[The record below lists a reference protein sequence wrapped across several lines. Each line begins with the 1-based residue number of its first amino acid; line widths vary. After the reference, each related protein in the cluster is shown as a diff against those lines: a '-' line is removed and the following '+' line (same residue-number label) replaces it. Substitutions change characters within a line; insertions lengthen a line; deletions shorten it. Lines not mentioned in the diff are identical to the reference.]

1 MHETISDD
9 PIGSWEQLKDHLKR
23 YIQSAFGTDSPSFE
37 AERAALLNTPGVL
50 FQEPYLELLPSY
62 VNGKALSTLDG
73 GDLPGLDEAARQ
85 GFIALAG
92 AGLMPVG
99 ADLYVHQQRMLQA
112 AMQRKHCV
120 VVTGTG
126 SGKTESFLLPVF
138 ASVAREALRP
148 SGGWT
153 AVAPTPEL
161 PSEWTSAPLWSFGRA
176 AARGERRKPAVRAL
190 LLYPM
195 NALVED
201 QMSRLRRALD
211 SDDAHAA
218 LDRHWGANRVRFG
231 RYNGSTPVS
240 GHPWRLNGEGR
251 PELNKPKHEELKAAL
266 KRAIDQ
272 YQQLVTAIRAAQEH
286 LCSVAAAGGDT
297 RDAKQQLDDLK
308 EQLSFVPRMSPSAA
322 EMFHRWE
329 MQAAPPDLL
338 ITNVSMLSIMLM
350 RQASP
355 AIAGDR
361 ADADIFEATREWLAE
376 DRDNHVFQLV
386 LDELHLYRGASG
398 TEVGYLLRLLLAHLG
413 LEPDSGQLQIL
424 ASSASL
430 DGEAADTY
438 KFLGEFFGMGQ
449 EVARATFHIEGG
461 ISVNGTPDGSTEIP
475 SSFAE
480 GCLAAARQAD
490 GARSTDL
497 LAEKFASSI
506 DGAIPAKRLADSFW
520 EVEGERGRHRTT
532 SLSSH
537 LQRLFPHMAD
547 SDASDAAR
555 GLFLAAGRAAQLA
568 AVNAIQP
575 AHPLPRIRFH
585 WMVKNI
591 DGLWATA
598 QHVGQDRRRRVGR
611 LLAESRMDVDGERV
625 LEVLYCECCGTQ
637 LLAGYKTPA
646 SIPGNIDRYE
656 LAPMPP
662 AIEGLPESTP
672 QTRTDA
678 QRYDKLGVVHLLP
691 SDWEGTSDPSELL
704 WTQVSE
710 ERDETTRK
718 PVHNASARWQRS
730 SIDPLTGIVEVG
742 KEPVANSVPCLWFH
756 LEASGD
762 LLPAM
767 PQRCPSCKIDYS
779 VRKGGRSAPIRSFA
793 TGLTQTSLLLTKH
806 LMGVMPEGSGR
817 KLVAFSD
824 SRQSA
829 ARLSNGVEA
838 EQWEHLLRVAVLRE
852 IRERA
857 TGGIEPIKRQ
867 LLNALNAGD
876 VAQGQAILRARRE
889 LLPATQYQALAEF
902 WRDAKSV
909 KDDPEFASDEAKS
922 NVNRLMH
929 WQPGFVRLDEFLFRP
944 NPSKQALPPLW
955 EYFVRLG
962 VNPAGPGIDSKRVGD
977 GEDWTSFFD
986 FEPPNGPRLLS
997 TNFPQ
1002 AKADRLEQFG
1012 DSLRRQSWRA
1022 ISGRLLY
1029 DLEAQGLGHLCLPPS
1044 AEKLH
1049 PPNMEEQ
1056 TFRGIC
1062 EGVIRILTEQRRTNP
1077 AQRDWQPDAWSRDQP
1092 RRDRREGADKAR
1104 IGSYLYACASR
1115 LGVGWESLRDSVR
1128 DALARVGHG
1137 TNDAW
1142 GIVDLSSLWV
1152 RVAARDS
1159 RPWVCERCGQVHWQP
1174 SGGICS
1180 RCTALLPSV
1189 PNGQLSAAEIEQDH
1203 YYAYL
1208 AADAGSE
1215 FRIHAEELT
1224 GQTSDQA
1231 QRQRHFRNVFFQ
1243 DERIEDVVLRDVVR
1257 QVDTIDLLS
1266 VTTTMEVGVD
1276 IGALQAVFQANM
1288 PPERFNYQQRAGRAG
1303 RKGQAFSVVLTYC
1316 RGQTHDRIHFDH
1328 PDEMT
1333 GGIPPQPTVSVTEDQ
1348 RLLAERLLAKEVLRR
1363 AFRSAGCMW
1372 HDSGR
1377 PVDTHGEMGLVH
1389 EYCGARKELV
1399 EQWFLDQGAEIDSI
1413 ARVISRGT
1421 EIDPAGL
1428 ARDAYELPGRLENVV
1443 QRSAS
1448 DPSQGLA
1455 TALAEAGVLPMYGMP
1470 TSVRNL
1476 YFHLPPEPSGQS
1488 REPKVLDRT
1497 LDHAITDF
1505 APGSE
1510 RVWDKRLL
1518 SPIGLVGSISH
1529 DRSYK
1534 WETIDRPI
1542 GSVIW
1547 QLFCPSCRNFTKYPA
1562 DPATLRPTEAID
1574 GWDESWIRNPPSL
1587 PCPRPRC
1594 RAVADLSLAVVP
1606 NGFVT
1611 DLNIEKPVASTESSH
1626 NGGPRSFVASLSL
1639 HAVQQRKL
1647 GRAEL
1652 ALDRQGEVYRIA
1664 QGPEGKP
1671 FGFNRTL
1678 SLRQQRGLQWLN
1690 GEIWKASL
1698 DAAEISA
1705 SIASPKTTDVL
1716 NVRLLD
1722 GDGLAFF
1729 DDVKELCSRRAAWYS
1744 AATILQR
1751 AIALELDVDSLD
1763 IEIASVH
1770 RYLKDSDA
1778 SGAELY
1784 LADDHPNGAGLVD
1797 WASRNWAAL
1806 LAGCIN
1812 GSGEYARLG
1821 SMIQK
1826 ECQLATQCGQVWRSP
1841 NLLLRG
1847 FRNRQLHG
1855 LIDWRLGLEL
1865 LRVMH
1870 DPVFVPGQ
1878 DRFFED
1884 WGVNQDSWE
1893 AEASRLANIYCAAYE
1908 KGPHARQRGPRG
1920 THGWIAQ
1927 GGVAGQE
1934 STVFYLVSHPLW
1946 AASVNGSGPV
1956 NPDLVDWARN
1966 VGATAIFLVDSFN
1979 LSRRMAWVR
1988 GNLGLFPKLDISSAG
2003 LGARGGTPPSISMEP
2018 WMREL
2023 IGLQE
2028 GGVLAHEGWSWTK
2041 VTGGDGWAAQPGVWL
2056 ADVHGQPVKVNI
2068 SNFAGAGLRV
2078 KVIGGAYLDRQSCPS
2093 LPLIAF
2099 RSGDGSF

>member
-1 MHETISDD
+1 MEETINAD
-9 PIGSWEQLKDHLKR
+9 PIGSWEQLKGHLKR

-37 AERAALLNTPGVL
+37 ADREALLNTPGVL

-62 VNGKALSTLDG
+62 ANAKALNALDG
-73 GDLPGLDEAARQ
+73 VDLPGLGEGARQ

-92 AGLMPVG
+92 AGLMPAG

-138 ASVAREALRP
+138 ASIAREALRP
-148 SGGWT
+148 SGGW
-153 AVAPTPEL
+153 AAAAPPPAL
-161 PSEWTSAPLWSFGRA
+161 PFEWKDVPLWSLGRA

-211 SDDAHAA
+211 SDEAHAA

-231 RYNGSTPVS
+231 RYNGTTPVP
-240 GHPWRLNGEGR
+240 GHPWRLDSQGQR
-251 PELNKPKHEELKAAL
+251 ELNKPKHDELKAAS
-266 KRAIDQ
+266 KQAIDQ
-272 YQQLVTAIRAAQEH
+272 YQQLATATQAAQER
-286 LCSVAAAGGDT
+286 LRSVAAAGGDI
-297 RDAKQQLDDLK
+297 RDAKQQIADLK

-350 RQASP
+350 RQASH

-361 ADADIFEATREWLAE
+361 ADADVFEATREWLAE

-398 TEVGYLLRLLLAHLG
+398 TEVGYLLRLLLERLG
-413 LEPDSGQLQIL
+413 LEPDSSQLQIL

-430 DGEAADTY
+430 DGEAENTY
-438 KFLGEFFGMGQ
+438 RFLGEFFGMGL
-449 EVARATFHIEGG
+449 EIARDRFHVEGG
-461 ISVNGTPDGSTEIP
+461 VSLNGAPEGPTEIP
-475 SSFAE
+475 PSFAE
-480 GCLAAARQAD
+480 DCLAAARRAV
-490 GARSTDL
+490 GAKPTDL
-497 LAEKFASSI
+497 LAGDFASSI
-506 DGAIPAKRLADSFW
+506 GGAIPAKRLADSFW
-520 EVEGERGRHRTT
+520 KVEGGRGRHRAT

-537 LQRLFPHMAD
+537 LKSLFPHMAT
-547 SDASDAAR
+547 SDACDAAR
-555 GLFLAAGRAAQLA
+555 GLFLAAGRAAELA
-568 AVNAIQP
+568 LEKAFQP

-611 LLAESRMDVDGERV
+611 LLPEPRMEVDGDRA

-691 SDWEGTSDPSELL
+691 SDWEGVSDPSELQ
-704 WTQVSE
+704 WTQGSE
-710 ERDETTRK
+710 ERRETDRK
-718 PVHNASARWQRS
+718 PVYDAQAKWQRA
-730 SIDPLTGIVEVG
+730 SIDPVTGIVEVG
-742 KEPVANSVPCLWFH
+742 KEPVGNCVPCLWFH

-762 LLPAM
+762 LLPAI

-779 VRKGGRSAPIRSFA
+779 ARKGGRPAPIRSFA

-806 LMGVMPEGSGR
+806 LMGVMPEGAGR

-829 ARLSNGVEA
+829 ARLANGVET

-857 TGGIEPIKRQ
+857 AGGIEPIKRQ
-867 LLNALNAGD
+867 LLDALEAGD
-876 VAQGQAILRARRE
+876 VAQGQAILRALRE
-889 LLPATQYQALAEF
+889 SLPPAQFQALAEF

-909 KDDPEFASDEAKS
+909 KDDPEFASEEAKLTVS
-922 NVNRLMH
+922 RLMH
-929 WQPGFVRLDEFLFRP
+929 WQPGFVRFDDFLSRP
-944 NPSKQALPPLW
+944 NPAKQALPPLW
-955 EYFVRLG
+955 EYFARLG
-962 VNPAGPGIDSKRVGD
+962 INPAGPGIDSKRVGER
-977 GEDWTSFFD
+977 EDWTSFFD
-986 FEPPNGPRLLS
+986 FEPPNGPRLSS
-997 TNFPQ
+997 TEFPQ
-1002 AKADRLEQFG
+1002 AKADRLEHFG
-1012 DSLRRQSWRA
+1012 DALRRQCWRA

-1029 DLEAQGLGHLCLPPS
+1029 DLEAQGVGHLCLPPS
-1044 AEKLH
+1044 AGKLQ
-1049 PPNMEEQ
+1049 PSNIDEQ
-1056 TFRGIC
+1056 IFRGVC
-1062 EGVIRILTEQRRTNP
+1062 ESVVRILTEQRRTNP
-1077 AQRDWQPDAWSRDQP
+1077 PQRDWPPEAWSRDQP

-1104 IGSYLYACASR
+1104 IGNYLHACASR
-1115 LGVGWESLRDSVR
+1115 LGIGWEGLRDSVR
-1128 DALARVGHG
+1128 EALARVGHG

-1142 GIVDLSSLWV
+1142 GIVELSSLWV
-1152 RVAARDS
+1152 KVAARDS
-1159 RPWVCERCGQVHWQP
+1159 RPWVCERCGQAHWQP

-1180 RCTALLPSV
+1180 RCTAHLPSV
-1189 PNGQLSAAEIEQDH
+1189 PNGQRSAAEIERDH

-1208 AADAGSE
+1208 AADAGSG

-1231 QRQRHFRNVFFQ
+1231 QRQRHFRDVFFPN
-1243 DERIEDVVLRDVVR
+1243 ESIEDVVRRDVVR

-1276 IGALQAVFQANM
+1276 IGALQSVFQANM

-1348 RLLAERLLAKEVLRR
+1348 RLLAERLVAKEVLRR
-1363 AFRSAGCMW
+1363 AFRSASCMW

-1389 EYCGARKELV
+1389 EYSGARKESV
-1399 EQWFLDQGAEIDSI
+1399 EQWFLDQRAEIDGI
-1413 ARVISRGT
+1413 AHVVSRGT
-1421 EIDPAGL
+1421 EIDPARL
-1428 ARDAYELPGRLENVV
+1428 ANDAQDLPARLDGVAN
-1443 QRSAS
+1443 SAS

-1476 YFHLPPEPSGQS
+1476 YFHLPPVPAGQS

-1518 SPIGLVGSISH
+1518 SPIGLAGSIAH

-1534 WETIDRPI
+1534 WKTIDRPI
-1542 GSVIW
+1542 GSATW
-1547 QLFCPSCRNFTKYPA
+1547 QLFCQSCRNFTVYRA
-1562 DPATLRPTEAID
+1562 DPATLRPTQAID
-1574 GWDESWIRNPPSL
+1574 GWDESWIRNPPSQ
-1587 PCPRPRC
+1587 PCPRC
-1594 RAVADLSLAVVP
+1594 GAVADLSLAVVP

-1611 DLNIEKPVASTESSH
+1611 DLNIEKPVTSTESSR
-1626 NGGPRSFVASLSL
+1626 NGGPRSFVASPSL
-1639 HAVQQRKL
+1639 RAVPQHAL
-1647 GRAEL
+1647 GRAFL
-1652 ALDRQGEVYRIA
+1652 ALDHQGQVYRIA
-1664 QGPEGKP
+1664 QGPAGKP
-1671 FGFNRTL
+1671 FGFKRTT
-1678 SLRQQRGLQWLN
+1678 SLRQHRGQQWLD
-1690 GEIWKASL
+1690 GEIWKASPDEL
-1698 DAAEISA
+1698 EISA

-1716 NVRLLD
+1716 SVRLLD
-1722 GDGLAFF
+1722 GSGLAFF
-1729 DDVKELCSRRAAWYS
+1729 DDAKELCSRRAAWYS

-1770 RYLKDSDA
+1770 RYLEDSSV
-1778 SGAELY
+1778 SGTELY

-1806 LAGCIN
+1806 LAGCID
-1812 GSGEYARLG
+1812 GAGEYARLG
-1821 SMIQK
+1821 SMIRE
-1826 ECQLATQCGQVWRSP
+1826 ECRRAMQSQQMWRSP
-1841 NLLLRG
+1841 DLLLRG

-1855 LIDWRLGLEL
+1855 LIEWRLGLEL

-1870 DPVFVPGQ
+1870 DPAFLPGRDQ
-1878 DRFFED
+1878 FFED
-1884 WGVNQDSWE
+1884 WGMGLRSWE
-1893 AEASRLANIYCAAYE
+1893 AVASELADTYCAAYE
-1908 KGPHARQRGPRG
+1908 RGTQTRQRGPMG
-1920 THGWIAQ
+1920 AHGWIAW
-1927 GGVAGQE
+1927 GGMSGPE
-1934 STVFYLVSHPLW
+1934 STTLYLVSHPLW
-1946 AASVNGSGPV
+1946 AASVTGSGPV
-1956 NPDLVDWARN
+1956 NPDLIDWARN
-1966 VGATAIFLVDSFN
+1966 IGATAIYLVDSFN

-1988 GNLGLFPKLDISSAG
+1988 GNLDLFPKLDISTAG
-2003 LGARGGTPPSISMEP
+2003 FGTGGGTTPTPKES
-2018 WMREL
+2018 WVQEL

-2028 GGVLAHEGWSWTK
+2028 GAVLAHGGWSWTK
-2041 VTGGDGWAAQPGVWL
+2041 VAGGDGWAAQPGVWL
-2056 ADVHGQPVKVNI
+2056 ADVNGQPVKVNI

-2078 KVIGGAYLDRQSCPS
+2078 KVIGAAYLDRQSCPS

-2099 RSGDGSF
+2099 RSGDGSS

>member
-1 MHETISDD
+1 MQETIGED
-9 PIGSWEQLKDHLKR
+9 PIGSWEQLKGHLKR

-37 AERAALLNTPGVL
+37 AEREELLNTPGVL

-62 VNGKALSTLDG
+62 VNAKALSALDG
-73 GDLPGLDEAARQ
+73 VDLPGLDEAARQ

-92 AGLMPVG
+92 AGLMPAG

-138 ASVAREALRP
+138 ASIAREALRP
-148 SGGWT
+148 SGGWA
-153 AVAPTPEL
+153 AVAPTAEL
-161 PSEWTSAPLWSFGRA
+161 PSEWTGAPLWDFGRA
-176 AARGERRKPAVRAL
+176 AARGEQRKPAVRAL
-190 LLYPM
+190 LLYPL

-231 RYNGSTPVS
+231 RYNGTTPVP
-240 GHPWRLNGEGR
+240 GHPWRLDGEGR
-251 PELNKPKHEELKAAL
+251 RELNKPKHDELKAAL
-266 KRAIDQ
+266 KQAIDQ
-272 YQQLVTAIRAAQEH
+272 YQQLVTAIRDAQEH

-297 RDAKQQLDDLK
+297 RDAKQRLADLK

-329 MQAAPPDLL
+329 MQATPPDLL

-350 RQASP
+350 RQASH

-361 ADADIFEATREWLAE
+361 ADADVFDATREWLAE
-376 DRDNHVFQLV
+376 DRDNHIFQLV

-398 TEVGYLLRLLLAHLG
+398 TEVGYLLRLLLARLG
-413 LEPDSGQLQIL
+413 LEPDSRQLQIL

-430 DGEAADTY
+430 DGEAENTY
-438 KFLGEFFGMGQ
+438 KFLGEFFGMGL
-449 EVARATFHIEGG
+449 EVARARFHVEGG
-461 ISVNGTPDGSTEIP
+461 ISVNGAPEGPTEIP
-475 SSFAE
+475 PSFAE
-480 GCLAAARQAD
+480 DCLVAARQPD
-490 GARSTDL
+490 GARSIDL
-497 LAEKFASSI
+497 LAGNFASSI

-520 EVEGERGRHRTT
+520 KVEGGHGRHRAT

-537 LQRLFPHMAD
+537 LQCLFPHMAE

-555 GLFLAAGRAAQLA
+555 GLFLAVGRAAQLA
-568 AVNAIQP
+568 SANAIQP

-598 QHVGQDRRRRVGR
+598 QHVDQDRRRRVGR
-611 LLAESRMDVDGERV
+611 LLAEPRMDVDGERA

-637 LLAGYKTPA
+637 LLAGYKTLA

-704 WTQVSE
+704 WKQGSE
-710 ERDETTRK
+710 ERDETTRQ
-718 PVHNASARWQRS
+718 PVLTAPAGWLRS

-742 KEPVANSVPCLWFH
+742 KEPVGNSVPCLWFH
-756 LEASGD
+756 LEISGD

-779 VRKGGRSAPIRSFA
+779 VRKGGRPAPIRSFA

-806 LMGVMPEGSGR
+806 LMGVMPEGAGR

-824 SRQSA
+824 SRQFA

-857 TGGIEPIKRQ
+857 AGGVEPIKRQ
-867 LLNALNAGD
+867 LLNALDAGD
-876 VAQGQAILRARRE
+876 VAQGKAILRARRE
-889 LLPATQYQALAEF
+889 VLPATQYQALAEF

-922 NVNRLMH
+922 NVSRLMH
-929 WQPGFVRLDEFLFRP
+929 WQPGFVRLDEFLSRP
-944 NPSKQALPPLW
+944 NPSKQALPSLW

-977 GEDWTSFFD
+977 SEDWTSFFD
-986 FEPPNGPRLLS
+986 FEPLNGPRLS
-997 TNFPQ
+997 SADFPQ

-1056 TFRGIC
+1056 AFRGIC
-1062 EGVIRILTEQRRTNP
+1062 ESVIRILTEQRRTNP
-1077 AQRDWQPDAWSRDQP
+1077 AQRDWPPEAWSRDQP

-1104 IGSYLYACASR
+1104 IGNYLHACASR
-1115 LGVGWESLRDSVR
+1115 LGVDWEGLRDSVR

-1142 GIVDLSSLWV
+1142 GIVNLSSLWV
-1152 RVAARDS
+1152 KVVARDS
-1159 RPWVCERCGQVHWQP
+1159 RPWVCARCGQVHWQP

-1180 RCTALLPSV
+1180 RCTAHLPSV
-1189 PNGQLSAAEIEQDH
+1189 QNGQRSAAEIEQGH

-1208 AADAGSE
+1208 AADAGSG

-1243 DERIEDVVLRDVVR
+1243 DERIEDVVRRDVVR
-1257 QVDTIDLLS
+1257 QVDAIDLLS

-1276 IGALQAVFQANM
+1276 IGALQSVFQANM

-1333 GGIPPQPTVSVTEDQ
+1333 GGIPPQPTMSVTEDQ

-1389 EYCGARKELV
+1389 EYCGVRKASV
-1399 EQWFLDQGAEIDSI
+1399 EQWFLDQGAVIEGI
-1413 ARVISRGT
+1413 AHVISRGT
-1421 EIDPAGL
+1421 AIDPARL
-1428 ARDAYELPGRLENVV
+1428 ASDAHDLPERLKKVKS
-1443 QRSAS
+1443 SAS
-1448 DPSQGLA
+1448 DPNQGLA
-1455 TALAEAGVLPMYGMP
+1455 TALAEAGILPMYGMP

-1542 GSVIW
+1542 GSATW
-1547 QLFCPSCRNFTKYPA
+1547 QLFCQSCRNFTIYRA
-1562 DPATLRPTEAID
+1562 DPATLRPTQAID
-1574 GWDESWIRNPPSL
+1574 GWDESWIRNPPSQ
-1587 PCPRPRC
+1587 PCPRC
-1594 RAVADLSLAVVP
+1594 GAVADLSLAVVP

-1611 DLNIEKPVASTESSH
+1611 DFNIEKPVTSTESSH
-1626 NGGPRSFVASLSL
+1626 NGGPRSFVASPSL
-1639 HAVQQRKL
+1639 RTVPQRPL
-1647 GRAEL
+1647 GRAFL
-1652 ALDRQGEVYRIA
+1652 ALDHQGQVYRIA
-1664 QGPEGKP
+1664 QGPDGKP
-1671 FGFNRTL
+1671 FGFNRTP
-1678 SLRQQRGLQWLN
+1678 SLRQHRGQQWLD

-1698 DAAEISA
+1698 DEAEISA

-1722 GDGLAFF
+1722 GAGLAFF

-1770 RYLKDSDA
+1770 RYRCLEDSDA

-1797 WASRNWAAL
+1797 WASRNWTAL
-1806 LAGCIN
+1806 LAGCID

-1821 SMIQK
+1821 SMVRE
-1826 ECQLATQCGQVWRSP
+1826 ECRRATQSGQVWRSP
-1841 NLLLRG
+1841 DLLLRG

-1855 LIDWRLGLEL
+1855 LIEWRLGLEL

-1870 DPVFVPGQ
+1870 DPLFVPGQ

-1884 WGVNQDSWE
+1884 WGVGLRSWE
-1893 AEASRLANIYCAAYE
+1893 AVASELADTYCAAYE
-1908 KGPHARQRGPRG
+1908 KGTDARQRGPMG
-1920 THGWIAQ
+1920 AHGWIAR

-1946 AASVNGSGPV
+1946 AASVNDSGPV

-1966 VGATAIFLVDSFN
+1966 IGATAIFLVDSFN

-1988 GNLGLFPKLDISSAG
+1988 GNLGLFPKLDISTAG
-2003 LGARGGTPPSISMEP
+2003 LGTGGGAPPIPKEP
-2018 WMREL
+2018 WVREL

-2028 GGVLAHEGWSWTK
+2028 GDVLAHEGWSWTK

-2056 ADVHGQPVKVNI
+2056 ADVHGHLVKVNI

-2078 KVIGGAYLDRQSCPS
+2078 KVIGGAYLDRHSFPS

-2099 RSGDGSF
+2099 RSGDGSS

>member
-1 MHETISDD
+1 MQETIGED
-9 PIGSWEQLKDHLKR
+9 PIGSWEQLKGHLKR
-23 YIQSAFGTDSPSFE
+23 YIQSAFRTDSPSFE
-37 AERAALLNTPGVL
+37 DDREKLLNTPGVL

-62 VNGKALSTLDG
+62 VNGKALSSLDG
-73 GDLPGLDEAARQ
+73 MDLPGLDEAARQ

-92 AGLMPVG
+92 AGLMPAG

-138 ASVAREALRP
+138 ASIAREALRP
-148 SGGWT
+148 SGGW
-153 AVAPTPEL
+153 AAAASPAAL
-161 PSEWTSAPLWSFGRA
+161 PSEWKSAPQWSFGRA
-176 AARGERRKPAVRAL
+176 AARGEQRKPAVRAL

-218 LDRHWGANRVRFG
+218 LDLHWGANRVRFG
-231 RYNGSTPVS
+231 RYNGTTPVP
-240 GHPWRLNGEGR
+240 GHPWRLDGQGQR
-251 PELNKPKHEELKAAL
+251 ELNKPKHDELKAAL
-266 KRAIDQ
+266 KQAIDQ
-272 YQQLVTAIRAAQEH
+272 YQQLATAIRAAQDR
-286 LCSVAAAGGDT
+286 LRSLDTIGGDT
-297 RDAKQQLDDLK
+297 RDAKRQLADLR

-350 RQASP
+350 RQASH
-355 AIAGDR
+355 AISGDR
-361 ADADIFEATREWLAE
+361 ADAEVFETTREWLAE

-398 TEVGYLLRLLLAHLG
+398 TEVGYLLRLLLERLG
-413 LEPDSGQLQIL
+413 LDPGSNQLQIL

-430 DGEAADTY
+430 DGEADSTY

-449 EVARATFHIEGG
+449 EAARDRFHVEGG
-461 ISVNGTPDGSTEIP
+461 ASVNGPPDGPVEIP
-475 SSFAE
+475 PSFAQD
-480 GCLAAARQAD
+480 CLGVARQAD
-490 GARSTDL
+490 GAKSLDL
-497 LAEKFASSI
+497 LAGEFSSGVG
-506 DGAIPAKRLADSFW
+506 GAIPAKRLADSFW
-520 EVEGERGRHRTT
+520 NKEGGRHRAV
-532 SLSSH
+532 SLSRH
-537 LQRLFPHMAD
+537 LESLFPYMAA
-547 SDASDAAR
+547 SDAGDAAR
-555 GLFLAAGRAAQLA
+555 GLFLAAGKAAQLA
-568 AVNAIQP
+568 AVGAICP
-575 AHPLPRIRFH
+575 AHPLPRVRFH

-598 QHVGQDRRRRVGR
+598 KHVAQDRRRRVGR
-611 LLAESRMDVDGERV
+611 LLAEPLMDVDGNRA

-637 LLAGYKTPA
+637 LLAGYKTSA
-646 SIPGNIDRYE
+646 SIPGSVDRYE

-662 AIEGLPESTP
+662 AIEGLPEATP

-691 SDWEGTSDPSELL
+691 GDWEGVSDASELQ
-704 WTQVSE
+704 WTQGSE
-710 ERDETTRK
+710 ERRENDRK
-718 PVHNASARWQRS
+718 PVYGAHAEWQRA
-730 SIDPLTGIVEVG
+730 SIDPVTGIVEVG
-742 KEPVANSVPCLWFH
+742 KEPVGDGIPCLWFG
-756 LEASGD
+756 LETLGD

-779 VRKGGRSAPIRSFA
+779 ARKGGRPAPIRSFA

-806 LMGVMPEGSGR
+806 LMGVMPEGAGR

-829 ARLSNGVEA
+829 ARLANGVEA

-857 TGGIEPIKRQ
+857 TGGVEAIKRQ
-867 LLNALNAGD
+867 LLDHLEAGD
-876 VAQGQAILRARRE
+876 VAQAQAILRERKGS
-889 LLPATQYQALAEF
+889 LPPAQFQALAEF
-902 WRDAKSV
+902 WRDARSV
-909 KDDPEFASDEAKS
+909 RDEPEFASEEAKS
-922 NVNRLMH
+922 NVGRLMN
-929 WQPGFVRLDEFLFRP
+929 WLPGFVRFDEFLSPP
-944 NPSKQALPPLW
+944 NPAKPALPPLW
-955 EYFVRLG
+955 NYFAALG
-962 VNPAGPGIDSKRVGD
+962 VNPAGPGIDSKRVGER
-977 GEDWTSFFD
+977 EDWTSFFD
-986 FEPPNGPRLLS
+986 FESPDGPRLSS
-997 TNFPQ
+997 TGFPQ
-1002 AKADRLEQFG
+1002 EKADRLEQFG
-1012 DSLRRQSWRA
+1012 DALRRQSWRA

-1029 DLEAQGLGHLCLPPS
+1029 DLEAQGVGHLCLPPS
-1044 AEKLH
+1044 AGKLQ
-1049 PPNMEEQ
+1049 PSNIDE
-1056 TFRGIC
+1056 TVFREIC
-1062 EGVIRILTEQRRTNP
+1062 ESVIRILTEQRRTNP
-1077 AQRDWQPDAWSRDQP
+1077 SQRDWPPEAWSRDQP

-1104 IGSYLYACASR
+1104 IGNYIHACANL
-1115 LGVGWESLRDSVR
+1115 LGIGWEGLRDSVR
-1128 DALARVGHG
+1128 GALARGGHG
-1137 TNDAW
+1137 TADAW
-1142 GIVDLSSLWV
+1142 GVVELSSLWV
-1152 RVAARDS
+1152 KVAARNS

-1180 RCTALLPSV
+1180 RCTGHLPLA
-1189 PNGQLSAAEIEQDH
+1189 PNGRRSAAEIEQDH

-1208 AADAGSE
+1208 AADAGSG

-1224 GQTSDQA
+1224 GQTNDQA
-1231 QRQRHFRNVFFQ
+1231 QRQRHFRDVFFPG
-1243 DERIEDVVLRDVVR
+1243 ECLEDVVRRNVVPR
-1257 QVDTIDLLS
+1257 VDTIDLLS

-1276 IGALQAVFQANM
+1276 IGALQSVFQANM

-1333 GGIPPQPTVSVTEDQ
+1333 GGVPPQPTVSATEDQ
-1348 RLLAERLLAKEVLRR
+1348 RLLAERLVAKEVLRR

-1377 PVDTHGEMGLVH
+1377 PVDTHGEMGLVQ
-1389 EYCGARKELV
+1389 EYLGPRKASV
-1399 EQWFLDQGAEIDSI
+1399 EQWFLDKSAEIDGI
-1413 ARVISRGT
+1413 AEVVTRGT
-1421 EIDPAGL
+1421 EIDPKRL
-1428 ARDAYELPGRLENVV
+1428 AIDVQSLPARLEEVA
-1443 QRSAS
+1443 STAS

-1534 WETIDRPI
+1534 WKTIDRPI
-1542 GSVIW
+1542 GSATW
-1547 QLFCPSCRNFTKYPA
+1547 QLFCQSCRNFTIYRA
-1562 DPATLRPTEAID
+1562 DPRTLRPTQAID
-1574 GWDESWIRNPPSL
+1574 GWDESWIRNPPSQL
-1587 PCPRPRC
+1587 CPRC
-1594 RAVADLSLAVVP
+1594 GAVADLSLAVVP
-1606 NGFVT
+1606 NGFLT
-1611 DLNIEKPVASTESSH
+1611 DLNIEKPVISTESTR
-1626 NGGPRSFVASLSL
+1626 NGGPRSFVASPSL
-1639 HAVQQRKL
+1639 RAMAQRQL
-1647 GRAEL
+1647 GRAFL
-1652 ALDRQGEVYRIA
+1652 ALDHQGQVYRIA
-1664 QGPEGKP
+1664 QAPGGKP
-1671 FGFNRTL
+1671 FGFKRAL
-1678 SLRQQRGLQWLN
+1678 SLRQKRGQQWLD
-1690 GEIWKASL
+1690 GEIWKASP
-1698 DAAEISA
+1698 DEAEIFA

-1716 NVRLLD
+1716 SVRLLD
-1722 GDGLAFF
+1722 GSGLTFF
-1729 DDVKELCSRRAAWYS
+1729 DDAKELCARRAAWYS

-1770 RYLKDSDA
+1770 RHLEDSNV

-1806 LAGCIN
+1806 LAGCIE
-1812 GSGEYARLG
+1812 GSGKYARLG
-1821 SMIQK
+1821 SMVRE
-1826 ECQLATQCGQVWRSP
+1826 ECRRATQSGQVWRSP
-1841 NLLLRG
+1841 DLLLRG

-1870 DPVFVPGQ
+1870 DSAFQPGR
-1878 DRFFED
+1878 DRFFEE
-1884 WGVNQDSWE
+1884 WGVGLRSWE
-1893 AEASRLANIYCAAYE
+1893 ALASELADIYCAAYE
-1908 KGPHARQRGPRG
+1908 KATSARQRGPKG
-1920 THGWIAQ
+1920 AHGWLAQ
-1927 GGVAGQE
+1927 GGMLGQE
-1934 STVFYLVSHPLW
+1934 SMVLYLVSHPLW

-1956 NPDLVDWARN
+1956 NPDLTEWARSI
-1966 VGATAIFLVDSFN
+1966 GATAIYLVDSFN

-1988 GNLGLFPKLDISSAG
+1988 GNLDLFPKVDISTVGFRAS
-2003 LGARGGTPPSISMEP
+2003 GGTPLIPKES
-2018 WMREL
+2018 WMQEL
-2023 IGLQE
+2023 VGLQE
-2028 GGVLAHEGWSWTK
+2028 GGVLAHEGWIWTK
-2041 VTGGDGWAAQPGVWL
+2041 VAGGDGWAAQPGVWL
-2056 ADVHGQPVKVNI
+2056 ADVNGQLAKVNI

-2078 KVIGGAYLDRQSCPS
+2078 KVIGAAYLDRRSCPS

-2099 RSGDGSF
+2099 RSGTGSS

>member
-1 MHETISDD
+1 MQETIGED
-9 PIGSWEQLKDHLKR
+9 PIGSWEQLKGHLKR

-37 AERAALLNTPGVL
+37 AEREALLNTPGVL

-62 VNGKALSTLDG
+62 VNAKALSALDEV
-73 GDLPGLDEAARQ
+73 DLPGLDEAARQ

-92 AGLMPVG
+92 AGLMPAG
-99 ADLYVHQQRMLQA
+99 ADLYIHQQRMLQA

-126 SGKTESFLLPVF
+126 SGKTEAFLLPVF
-138 ASVAREALRP
+138 ASMAREALRS
-148 SGGWT
+148 SGGW
-153 AVAPTPEL
+153 AAAEPPAAL
-161 PSEWTSAPLWSFGRA
+161 PSEWKGVPLWNFSRA
-176 AARGERRKPAVRAL
+176 AACGERRKPAVRAL

-211 SDDAHAA
+211 SDEAHAA
-218 LDRHWGANRVRFG
+218 LDRHWGGNRVRFG
-231 RYNGSTPVS
+231 RYNGTTPVP
-240 GHPWRLNGEGR
+240 GHPWRLDDQGQR
-251 PELNKPKHEELKAAL
+251 ELNKPKHDVLKAAL
-266 KRAIDQ
+266 KQAIDQ
-272 YQQLVTAIRAAQEH
+272 YQQLATAIRAAQER
-286 LCSVAAAGGDT
+286 LRCVVAAGGDT
-297 RDAKQQLDDLK
+297 RDAKQQLADLK

-355 AIAGDR
+355 AIAGDH
-361 ADADIFEATREWLAE
+361 ADSDVFEATREWLAD
-376 DRDNHVFQLV
+376 DRDNNVFQLV

-398 TEVGYLLRLLLAHLG
+398 TEVGYLLRLLLERLG
-413 LEPDSGQLQIL
+413 LEPDSSQLQIL

-430 DGEAADTY
+430 DGEAENTY
-438 KFLGEFFGMGQ
+438 KFLGEFFGMGMD
-449 EVARATFHIEGG
+449 VARVRFHVEGG
-461 ISVNGTPDGSTEIP
+461 VSLNGAPEGAIEIP
-475 SSFAE
+475 PAFAKD
-480 GCLAAARQAD
+480 CLAAARHAD
-490 GARSTDL
+490 GARASDL
-497 LAEKFASSI
+497 LAGDFASSI
-506 DGAIPAKRLADSFW
+506 GGAIPAKRLADSFW
-520 EVEGERGRHRTT
+520 KIEGGRGRHRAT

-537 LQRLFPHMAD
+537 LQSLFPHMAA
-547 SDASDAAR
+547 SDASDAVR

-568 AVNAIQP
+568 SEKTIQP

-611 LLAESRMDVDGERV
+611 LLAEPRMEVDGCRA

-637 LLAGYKTPA
+637 LLAGYKTLA
-646 SIPGNIDRYE
+646 SIPGSIDRYE

-691 SDWEGTSDPSELL
+691 SDWEGVADPSELQ
-704 WTQVSE
+704 WTQGSE
-710 ERDETTRK
+710 ERRETDRK
-718 PVHNASARWQRS
+718 PVYDAQAKWQRAT
-730 SIDPLTGIVEVG
+730 IDPATGIVEVG
-742 KEPVANSVPCLWFH
+742 KEPVGNSVPCLWFH
-756 LEASGD
+756 LETSGD
-762 LLPAM
+762 LLPAI

-779 VRKGGRSAPIRSFA
+779 VRKGGRPAPIRSFA

-806 LMGVMPEGSGR
+806 LMGVMPEGAGR

-829 ARLSNGVEA
+829 ARLANGVEA

-857 TGGIEPIKRQ
+857 AGGLEPIKRQ
-867 LLNALNAGD
+867 LLDVLEAKD
-876 VAQGQAILRARRE
+876 VAQGQAILRAFRE
-889 LLPATQYQALAEF
+889 SLPPAQFQALAEF
-902 WRDAKSV
+902 WRDAKSAQ
-909 KDDPEFASDEAKS
+909 DDPEFASEEAKS
-922 NVNRLMH
+922 NVSRLVH
-929 WQPGFVRLDEFLFRP
+929 WQPGFVRFDEFLSRP
-944 NPSKQALPPLW
+944 NPAKQALPPLW
-955 EYFVRLG
+955 EYFARLG
-962 VNPAGPGIDSKRVGD
+962 VNPAGPGIDSKRVGE

-986 FEPPNGPRLLS
+986 FEPPNGPRFSS
-997 TNFPQ
+997 TEFPQ

-1012 DSLRRQSWRA
+1012 DVLRRQSWRA

-1029 DLEAQGLGHLCLPPS
+1029 DLEAQGVGHLCLPPS
-1044 AEKLH
+1044 ASKLH
-1049 PPNMEEQ
+1049 PPNIDEQ
-1056 TFRGIC
+1056 VFRGIC
-1062 EGVIRILTEQRRTNP
+1062 DSVIRILTEQRRTNP
-1077 AQRDWQPDAWSRDQP
+1077 PQRDWPPEAWSQAQP

-1104 IGSYLYACASR
+1104 IGNYLHACASR
-1115 LGVGWESLRDSVR
+1115 LGIGWEGLRDSVR

-1152 RVAARDS
+1152 KVAARDS

-1180 RCTALLPSV
+1180 RCTAHLPSI
-1189 PNGQLSAAEIEQDH
+1189 PNGLRSAAEIERDH

-1208 AADAGSE
+1208 AADSGSG

-1231 QRQRHFRNVFFQ
+1231 QRQRHFRDVFFT
-1243 DERIEDVVLRDVVR
+1243 DESVEDVVRRGVVR

-1276 IGALQAVFQANM
+1276 IGALQSVFQANM

-1348 RLLAERLLAKEVLRR
+1348 RLLAERLVAKEVLRR
-1363 AFRSAGCMW
+1363 AFRSADCMW

-1389 EYCGARKELV
+1389 EYCGARKASV
-1399 EQWFLDQGAEIDSI
+1399 EQWFLDQRAEIDRI
-1413 ARVISRGT
+1413 AHVVSRGT
-1421 EIDPAGL
+1421 EIDPARL
-1428 ARDAYELPGRLENVV
+1428 ANDAQDLPVRLEEVA
-1443 QRSAS
+1443 SSPS

-1476 YFHLPPEPSGQS
+1476 YFHLPPEPAAQS
-1488 REPKVLDRT
+1488 REPKALDRT

-1518 SPIGLVGSISH
+1518 SPIGLAGSIAH
-1529 DRSYK
+1529 DRRYK
-1534 WETIDRPI
+1534 WKSIDRPI
-1542 GSVIW
+1542 GSATW
-1547 QLFCPSCRNFTKYPA
+1547 QLFCQSCRNFTVYPA
-1562 DPATLRPTEAID
+1562 DSATLRPTKAIP
-1574 GWDESWIRNPPSL
+1574 GWDESWIRNPPSQ
-1587 PCPRPRC
+1587 PCPRC
-1594 RAVADLSLAVVP
+1594 GAGADLSLAVVP

-1611 DLNIEKPVASTESSH
+1611 DLNIEKPVTSTESSR
-1626 NGGPRSFVASLSL
+1626 NGGPRSFVASPSL
-1639 HAVQQRKL
+1639 HAVPQRPL
-1647 GRAEL
+1647 GRAFL
-1652 ALDRQGEVYRIA
+1652 ALDHQGQVYRIA
-1664 QGPEGKP
+1664 QGPGGKP
-1671 FGFNRTL
+1671 FGFNRTP
-1678 SLRQQRGLQWLN
+1678 SLRQQRGQQWLD
-1690 GEIWKASL
+1690 GEIWKASP
-1698 DAAEISA
+1698 DEAEISA

-1716 NVRLLD
+1716 SVRLLD
-1722 GDGLAFF
+1722 GSGLVFF
-1729 DDVKELCSRRAAWYS
+1729 DDAKELCSRRGAWYS

-1770 RYLKDSDA
+1770 RYLEESNV
-1778 SGAELY
+1778 SGTELY

-1806 LAGCIN
+1806 LGGCLS

-1821 SMIQK
+1821 SMVRE
-1826 ECQLATQCGQVWRSP
+1826 ECRRAMQDGQVWRSP
-1841 NLLLRG
+1841 DLLLRG

-1855 LIDWRLGLEL
+1855 LIEWRLGLEL

-1870 DPVFVPGQ
+1870 DPGFQPGR

-1884 WGVNQDSWE
+1884 WGVGLRSWE
-1893 AEASRLANIYCAAYE
+1893 AEASKLADKYCAAYE
-1908 KGPHARQRGPRG
+1908 KGTEARQRGPKG
-1920 THGWIAQ
+1920 EHGWIGR
-1927 GGVAGQE
+1927 GGMAGQE
-1934 STVFYLVSHPLW
+1934 STVLYLVSHPLW
-1946 AASVNGSGPV
+1946 AASVNDSGPV
-1956 NPDLVDWARN
+1956 NPNLLDWARN
-1966 VGATAIFLVDSFN
+1966 IGATAIHLVDSFN

-1988 GNLGLFPKLDISSAG
+1988 GNLDIFPKVDVSTAV
-2003 LGARGGTPPSISMEP
+2003 LGTGGGTPPIPKES
-2018 WMREL
+2018 WMQQL

-2028 GGVLAHEGWSWTK
+2028 GAVLAHEGWSWTR
-2041 VTGGDGWAAQPGVWL
+2041 VAVDDGWAAQSGVWL
-2056 ADVHGQPVKVNI
+2056 AVVNGQPVKVSI

-2078 KVIGGAYLDRQSCPS
+2078 KVIGAAYLDRQSCPF

-2099 RSGDGSF
+2099 RSGDGSS

>member
-1 MHETISDD
+1 MQETIGED
-9 PIGSWEQLKDHLKR
+9 PIGSWEQLKGHLKR

-37 AERAALLNTPGVL
+37 YEREALLNTPGVL

-62 VNGKALSTLDG
+62 ANAKALSALDG
-73 GDLPGLDEAARQ
+73 VDLPGLDEAARQ

-92 AGLMPVG
+92 AGLMPAG

-112 AMQRKHCV
+112 AMQGKHCV

-138 ASVAREALRP
+138 ASIAREALRP
-148 SGGWT
+148 SGGW
-153 AVAPTPEL
+153 AAAAPPAAL
-161 PSEWTSAPLWSFGRA
+161 PSEWKSAPQWNFVRA
-176 AARGERRKPAVRAL
+176 DARGERRKPAVRAL

-231 RYNGSTPVS
+231 RYNGTTPVP
-240 GHPWRLNGEGR
+240 GHPWRLDGQGQR
-251 PELNKPKHEELKAAL
+251 ELNKPKHNELKAAL
-266 KRAIDQ
+266 KQAIDQ
-272 YQQLVTAIRAAQEH
+272 YQQLATATRAAQER
-286 LCSVAAAGGDT
+286 LRSVAAAGDDT
-297 RDAKQQLDDLK
+297 RDANQQLADLK
-308 EQLSFVPRMSPSAA
+308 EQLSFVQRMSPSAA

-350 RQASP
+350 RQASH

-361 ADADIFEATREWLAE
+361 ADADVFDATREWLAE

-398 TEVGYLLRLLLAHLG
+398 TEVGYLLRLLLERLG
-413 LEPDSGQLQIL
+413 LEPDSNQLQIL

-430 DGEAADTY
+430 DGEADNTY
-438 KFLGEFFGMGQ
+438 KFLGEFFGMGL
-449 EVARATFHIEGG
+449 EVARAKFYVEGG
-461 ISVNGTPDGSTEIP
+461 VSVNGAPEGPTEIP
-475 SSFAE
+475 LSFAE
-480 GCLAAARQAD
+480 DCLAAARQAD
-490 GARSTDL
+490 GAKPTDL
-497 LAEKFASSI
+497 LASEFASSI
-506 DGAIPAKRLADSFW
+506 GGAIPAKRFADSFW
-520 EVEGERGRHRTT
+520 KVEGGHGRHRAI

-537 LQRLFPHMAD
+537 LQSLFPHMAA
-547 SDASDAAR
+547 SDASDAVR
-555 GLFLAAGRAAQLA
+555 GLLLAAGRAAQLA
-568 AVNAIQP
+568 SVKAIQP

-611 LLAESRMDVDGERV
+611 LLAEPRMDIDGDRA

-662 AIEGLPESTP
+662 AIEGLPESMP

-678 QRYDKLGVVHLLP
+678 QRYNKLGVVHLLP
-691 SDWEGTSDPSELL
+691 SDWEGVSDPSELQ
-704 WTQVSE
+704 WTQGSE
-710 ERDETTRK
+710 ERDETTRR
-718 PVHNASARWQRS
+718 PVFTAAAGWLHS

-742 KEPVANSVPCLWFH
+742 KEPVGNGVPCLWFH
-756 LEASGD
+756 LEASSD

-767 PQRCPSCKIDYS
+767 PQRCPSCKMDYS
-779 VRKGGRSAPIRSFA
+779 ARKGGRPAPIRSFA

-806 LMGVMPEGSGR
+806 LMGVMPEGAGR

-829 ARLSNGVEA
+829 ARLANGIET

-857 TGGIEPIKRQ
+857 AGGIEPIKRQ
-867 LLNALNAGD
+867 LLDALEAGD
-876 VAQGQAILRARRE
+876 VAQGQGILRALRE
-889 LLPATQYQALAEF
+889 SLPPVQFQALVEF

-909 KDDPEFASDEAKS
+909 QDDPEFASEEAKS
-922 NVNRLMH
+922 QVSRLMH
-929 WQPGFVRLDEFLFRP
+929 WQPGFVRFDEFLSRP
-944 NPSKQALPPLW
+944 NSAKQVLPPLW

-962 VNPAGPGIDSKRVGD
+962 VNPAGPGIDSKRVGET
-977 GEDWTSFFD
+977 EDWTSFFD
-986 FEPPNGPRLLS
+986 FEPPNGPRLSS
-997 TNFPQ
+997 TEFPQ

-1012 DSLRRQSWRA
+1012 DALRRQSWRA

-1029 DLEAQGLGHLCLPPS
+1029 DLEAQGVGHLCLPPS
-1044 AEKLH
+1044 AGKLQ
-1049 PPNMEEQ
+1049 PSNIDAQ
-1056 TFRGIC
+1056 VFRGVC
-1062 EGVIRILTEQRRTNP
+1062 ESVIRILTEQRRTNP
-1077 AQRDWQPDAWSRDQP
+1077 PQRDWPPEAWSRDQP

-1104 IGSYLYACASR
+1104 IGSYLHACASR
-1115 LGVGWESLRDSVR
+1115 LGIGWEGLRDSVR

-1137 TNDAW
+1137 TDDAW

-1152 RVAARDS
+1152 KVAARDS
-1159 RPWVCERCGQVHWQP
+1159 RPWVCARCGQVHWQP

-1180 RCTALLPSV
+1180 RCTAYLPSV
-1189 PNGQLSAAEIEQDH
+1189 PNGQRSAAEIELEH

-1208 AADAGSE
+1208 AADAGSG

-1231 QRQRHFRNVFFQ
+1231 QRQRHFRDVFFP
-1243 DERIEDVVLRDVVR
+1243 DESVEDVVRREVVR

-1276 IGALQAVFQANM
+1276 IGALQSVFQANM

-1348 RLLAERLLAKEVLRR
+1348 RLLAERLVAKEVLRR

-1389 EYCGARKELV
+1389 EYCSARKASV
-1399 EQWFLDQGAEIDSI
+1399 QQWFLDQRAEIDGI
-1413 ARVISRGT
+1413 AHVVSRGT
-1421 EIDPAGL
+1421 EIDPVRL
-1428 ARDAYELPGRLENVV
+1428 ANDAQDLPARLEEVAS
-1443 QRSAS
+1443 SAS

-1476 YFHLPPEPSGQS
+1476 YFHLPPEPAAQS

-1518 SPIGLVGSISH
+1518 SPIGLAGSIAH

-1534 WETIDRPI
+1534 WKTNDRPI
-1542 GSVIW
+1542 GSATW
-1547 QLFCPSCRNFTKYPA
+1547 QLFCQSCRNFTAYPA
-1562 DPATLRPTEAID
+1562 DPVTLRPTQAIN
-1574 GWDESWIRNPPSL
+1574 GWDESWIRNPPSQL
-1587 PCPRPRC
+1587 CPRC
-1594 RAVADLSLAVVP
+1594 GAVADLSLAVVP

-1611 DLNIEKPVASTESSH
+1611 DLNIEKPVTSTESSR
-1626 NGGPRSFVASLSL
+1626 NGGPRSFVASPSL
-1639 HAVQQRKL
+1639 RAVQQRPL
-1647 GRAEL
+1647 GRAFL
-1652 ALDRQGEVYRIA
+1652 ALDHQGQVYRIA
-1664 QGPEGKP
+1664 QGPDGKP
-1671 FGFNRTL
+1671 FGFNRIA
-1678 SLRQQRGLQWLN
+1678 SLRQKRGQQWLD
-1690 GEIWKASL
+1690 GEIWKASF
-1698 DAAEISA
+1698 DEAEISA

-1716 NVRLLD
+1716 SVRLLN
-1722 GDGLAFF
+1722 GSGLAFF
-1729 DDVKELCSRRAAWYS
+1729 DDAKELCSRRAAWYS

-1770 RYLKDSDA
+1770 RYLEDSSV
-1778 SGAELY
+1778 SGTELY

-1797 WASRNWAAL
+1797 WASRNWEAL

-1812 GSGEYARLG
+1812 GAGEYARLG
-1821 SMIQK
+1821 SMIRQ
-1826 ECQLATQCGQVWRSP
+1826 ECRRATQSQQVWRSP
-1841 NLLLRG
+1841 DLLLRG

-1855 LIDWRLGLEL
+1855 LIEWRLGLEL

-1870 DPVFVPGQ
+1870 DPAFLPGRDQ
-1878 DRFFED
+1878 FFED
-1884 WGVNQDSWE
+1884 WGVGLRSWE
-1893 AEASRLANIYCAAYE
+1893 AEASKLADTYCAAYE
-1908 KGPHARQRGPRG
+1908 KGTQARQRGPMG
-1920 THGWIAQ
+1920 AHGWIAR
-1927 GGVAGQE
+1927 GGMAGQE
-1934 STVFYLVSHPLW
+1934 STVLYLVSHPLW
-1946 AASVNGSGPV
+1946 AASVTESGPV
-1956 NPDLVDWARN
+1956 NPDLIGWARN
-1966 VGATAIFLVDSFN
+1966 IGATAIYLVDSFN

-1988 GNLGLFPKLDISSAG
+1988 GNLELFPKLDISTAG
-2003 LGARGGTPPSISMEP
+2003 LETGGGTPPTPKKP
-2018 WMREL
+2018 WMQEL

-2041 VTGGDGWAAQPGVWL
+2041 VAGGDGWAAQPGVWL
-2056 ADVHGQPVKVNI
+2056 ADVNGQPFKVNI

-2078 KVIGGAYLDRQSCPS
+2078 KVIGAAYLDRQSCPS

-2099 RSGDGSF
+2099 RSGDGSS

>member
-1 MHETISDD
+1 MQETISED
-9 PIGSWEQLKDHLKR
+9 PIGSWEQLKGHLKR

-37 AERAALLNTPGVL
+37 AEREALLSTPGVL

-62 VNGKALSTLDG
+62 VNAKALNALDEV
-73 GDLPGLDEAARQ
+73 DLPGLSEGARQ

-92 AGLMPVG
+92 AGLMPAG

-126 SGKTESFLLPVF
+126 SGKTEAFLLPVF
-138 ASVAREALRP
+138 ASIAREALRA
-148 SGGWT
+148 SGGWG
-153 AVAPTPEL
+153 AAKPPAAL
-161 PSEWTSAPLWSFGRA
+161 QSEWKSVPLWDFSRI

-231 RYNGSTPVS
+231 RYNGTTPVP
-240 GHPWRLNGEGR
+240 GHPWRLDRQGQR
-251 PELNKPKHEELKAAL
+251 ELNKPKHDVLKAAL
-266 KRAIDQ
+266 KQAIDQ
-272 YQQLVTAIRAAQEH
+272 YQQLVTATRAAQER
-286 LCSVAAAGGDT
+286 LRSVGAAGGDT
-297 RDAKQQLDDLK
+297 RDARQQLKDLE

-350 RQASP
+350 RQASSV
-355 AIAGDR
+355 ISGDR
-361 ADADIFEATREWLAE
+361 ADADVFEATREWLAE
-376 DRDNHVFQLV
+376 DRDNNVFQLV

-398 TEVGYLLRLLLAHLG
+398 TEVGYLLRLLLERLG
-413 LEPDSGQLQIL
+413 LKPDSSQLQIL

-430 DGEAADTY
+430 DGEAENTY
-438 KFLGEFFGMGQ
+438 KFLGEFFGMGV
-449 EVARATFHIEGG
+449 EVARARFHVEGG
-461 ISVNGTPDGSTEIP
+461 VSLNGAPEGSVEIP
-475 SSFAE
+475 PSFAE
-480 GCLAAARQAD
+480 DCLAAARKAD
-490 GARSTDL
+490 GAKASDR
-497 LAEKFASSI
+497 LAADFASSVG
-506 DGAIPAKRLADSFW
+506 GAVPAKRLADSFW
-520 EVEGERGRHRTT
+520 KVEGGRGRHRAT
-532 SLSSH
+532 SLFSH
-537 LQRLFPHMAD
+537 LQILFPQMAA
-547 SDASDAAR
+547 SDASDAVR
-555 GLFLAAGRAAQLA
+555 GLFLAAGKAAQLA
-568 AVNAIQP
+568 SEKAIQP

-598 QHVGQDRRRRVGR
+598 QHVGQDRRRRVGL
-611 LLAESRMDVDGERV
+611 LLAEPRMEVDGNRA

-691 SDWEGTSDPSELL
+691 SDWEGVSDPSELK
-704 WTQVSE
+704 WTQGSE
-710 ERDETTRK
+710 ERDENTRRS
-718 PVHNASARWQRS
+718 VHMAPAGWQRS
-730 SIDPLTGIVEVG
+730 SIDPLTGIVDVG
-742 KEPVANSVPCLWFH
+742 KEPGGNGIPCLWFRMET
-756 LEASGD
+756 LGD

-779 VRKGGRSAPIRSFA
+779 VRKGGRPAPIRSFA

-806 LMGVMPEGSGR
+806 LMGVMPEGAGR

-829 ARLSNGVEA
+829 ARLANGVET

-857 TGGIEPIKRQ
+857 AGGIEPIKRQ
-867 LLNALNAGD
+867 LLDVLEAND
-876 VAQGQAILRARRE
+876 VAQGQAILRALRE
-889 LLPATQYQALAEF
+889 SLPPAQFQALAEF

-909 KDDPEFASDEAKS
+909 QDDPEFASEEAKS
-922 NVNRLMH
+922 NVSRLVH
-929 WQPGFVRLDEFLFRP
+929 WQPGFVRFDEFLSRP
-944 NPSKQALPPLW
+944 NPAKQALPPLW
-955 EYFVRLG
+955 EYFARLG
-962 VNPAGPGIDSKRVGD
+962 VNPAGPGIDSKRVG
-977 GEDWTSFFD
+977 ERKDWTSFFD
-986 FEPPNGPRLLS
+986 FETSNVPRFSS
-997 TNFPQ
+997 TEFPQ
-1002 AKADRLEQFG
+1002 AEADRLEQFG
-1012 DSLRRQSWRA
+1012 DALRRQSWRA

-1029 DLEAQGLGHLCLPPS
+1029 DLEAQGVGHLCLPPAAS
-1044 AEKLH
+1044 KLQ
-1049 PPNMEEQ
+1049 NLNIDEQ
-1056 TFRGIC
+1056 VFRGIC
-1062 EGVIRILTEQRRTNP
+1062 ESVIRILTEQRRTNP
-1077 AQRDWQPDAWSRDQP
+1077 PQKDWPPEAWSQNQP
-1092 RRDRREGADKAR
+1092 RRIQSEGADKAR
-1104 IGSYLYACASR
+1104 VGNYLHACASR
-1115 LGVGWESLRDSVR
+1115 LGIGWEGLRDSVR

-1137 TNDAW
+1137 TKDAW

-1152 RVAARDS
+1152 KVATRDS
-1159 RPWVCERCGQVHWQP
+1159 RPWVCERCGQLHWQP

-1180 RCTALLPSV
+1180 RCTAHLPSV
-1189 PNGQLSAAEIEQDH
+1189 PNGQRSATEIERDH

-1208 AADAGSE
+1208 AADASSG

-1231 QRQRHFRNVFFQ
+1231 QRQRHFRDVFFP
-1243 DERIEDVVLRDVVR
+1243 DESVEDVVRRDVVR

-1276 IGALQAVFQANM
+1276 IGALQSVFQANM

-1348 RLLAERLLAKEVLRR
+1348 RLLAERLVAKEVLRR

-1372 HDSGR
+1372 HDSGS

-1389 EYCGARKELV
+1389 EYCDTRKASV
-1399 EQWFLDQGAEIDSI
+1399 EQWFLHKHAEISAI
-1413 ARVISRGT
+1413 AQVVSSGT
-1421 EIDPAGL
+1421 EINPALL
-1428 ARDAYELPGRLENVV
+1428 ANHAQDLLLRLEEVAG
-1443 QRSAS
+1443 SAS
-1448 DPSQGLA
+1448 DPMQGLA

-1476 YFHLPPEPSGQS
+1476 YFHLPPEPAGQS
-1488 REPKVLDRT
+1488 REPKALDRT

-1518 SPIGLVGSISH
+1518 SPIGLAGSVAH
-1529 DRSYK
+1529 DRAYK
-1534 WETIDRPI
+1534 WKTNDRPI
-1542 GSVIW
+1542 GSATW
-1547 QLFCPSCRNFTKYPA
+1547 QLFCHNCRNFTLWRA
-1562 DPATLRPTEAID
+1562 DPATLRPTQAIV
-1574 GWDESWIRNPPSL
+1574 GWEESWIRSPPSQL
-1587 PCPRPRC
+1587 CPRC
-1594 RAVADLSLAVVP
+1594 GAVADLSLAVVP

-1611 DLNIEKPVASTESSH
+1611 DLNIEKPVTSTESSR
-1626 NGGPRSFVASLSL
+1626 NGGPRSFVASPSL
-1639 HAVQQRKL
+1639 RTVPQRPV
-1647 GRAEL
+1647 GRAFL
-1652 ALDRQGEVYRIA
+1652 ALDHQGQVYRIA
-1664 QGPEGKP
+1664 LGPDGKP
-1671 FGFNRTL
+1671 FGFNRTSL
-1678 SLRQQRGLQWLN
+1678 LRQQRGQQWLE
-1690 GEIWKASL
+1690 GEIWKASP
-1698 DAAEISA
+1698 DEAEISA

-1716 NVRLLD
+1716 SVRVLD
-1722 GDGLAFF
+1722 GGGLAFF
-1729 DDVKELCSRRAAWYS
+1729 DDAKELSSRRAAWYS

-1770 RYLKDSDA
+1770 RYLEERNV
-1778 SGAELY
+1778 SGTELY
-1784 LADDHPNGAGLVD
+1784 LADEHPNGAGLVD
-1797 WASRNWAAL
+1797 WASRNWVAL
-1806 LAGCIN
+1806 LGGCIN
-1812 GSGEYARLG
+1812 GAGEYARLG
-1821 SMIQK
+1821 AMVRE
-1826 ECQLATQCGQVWRSP
+1826 ECRRAMQGGQVWRSP
-1841 NLLLRG
+1841 DLLLRG

-1855 LIDWRLGLEL
+1855 LIEWQLGLEL

-1870 DPVFVPGQ
+1870 DPGFQPGR

-1884 WGVNQDSWE
+1884 WGVGLRSWQ
-1893 AEASRLANIYCAAYE
+1893 AVASELADTYCAAYE
-1908 KGPHARQRGPRG
+1908 KGTQARQKGPMG
-1920 THGWIAQ
+1920 EHGWL
-1927 GGVAGQE
+1927 GVRGMAGQE
-1934 STVFYLVSHPLW
+1934 STVLYLVSHPLW
-1946 AASVNGSGPV
+1946 AASVNDSGPV
-1956 NPDLVDWARN
+1956 NPNLLDWARN
-1966 VGATAIFLVDSFN
+1966 IGVSAIHLVDSFN

-1988 GNLGLFPKLDISSAG
+1988 GNLDLFPKLDISTAS
-2003 LGARGGTPPSISMEP
+2003 LGAASDTTPVPKESWIQDV
-2018 WMREL
+2018 
-2023 IGLQE
+2023 IALQE
-2028 GGVLAHEGWSWTK
+2028 GAVLAHEGWSWTR
-2041 VTGGDGWAAQPGVWL
+2041 VSFGDGWAAMPGIWL
-2056 ADVHGQPVKVNI
+2056 VDVNGQPVKVSI

-2078 KVIGGAYLDRQSCPS
+2078 KVIGAAYLDRQSCPT

-2099 RSGDGSF
+2099 RSGDGSS